1 MSLGWLT
8 EQRSV
13 LQIVWSILQELQ
25 TLVVQVEARV
35 PSQVQL
41 LQL

>member
-1 MSLGWLT
+1 MSLGWLK

-13 LQIVWSILQELQ
+13 LQIAWSILQELQ
-25 TLVVQVEARV
+25 ALVVQVEARV
-35 PSQVQL
+35 SSQVQL